1 MKINTPIRQTIILST
16 LAFLSLTL
24 YLSTMLHVYPSGI
37 PVTSG
42 DAAIYA
48 QSIKTG
54 ELNLNHIG
62 YLITGNILYSALKNT
77 FTLIDIVT
85 FISVLFGSLSLIFC
99 YLISRKLLKNSKDA
113 MQSTL
118 IVMFA
123 GTYWLYSIAI
133 EIYTMQLFFLWGSL
147 YFMMDKKTHHS
158 MLLLFTGL
166 FISLTSVFFIPVLAY
181 LAYKNKNIKIFTC
194 ELFIS
199 AILYLILSYKQIFYV
214 IQGGS
219 TGLHLVAPLANLYYA
234 TQSFLFFLPLAVI
247 GTYYLYKKDK
257 EKTKLISIACLP
269 YTYFLFFNWDHGVF
283 LLPIYVFISSL
294 AIYAIKQIPLL
305 RNKQLITLAF
315 ISFFIFELSLVI
327 LPITKESMTFDGF
340 IKSTTDITGNSTI
353 YMRYDYGE
361 IYRNTLASDY
371 ESYLKPYNELKS
383 EIGQLPDK
391 SRILVLDLETSRIDS
406 KNIKDYHPEFLSDH
420 KLESITC
427 SDTFHVHT
435 RWLGLREN
443 RYCIYKIR
451 IS

>member
-257 EKTKLISIACLP
+257 EKTKFISIACLP

-294 AIYAIKQIPLL
+294 AIYATRQIPTL
-305 RNKQLITLAF
+305 RNRQLITLAF
-315 ISFFIFELSLVI
+315 ISFFIFELSFVI
-327 LPITKESMTFDGF
+327 QPITKESITFDRF
-340 IKSTTDITGNSTI
+340 IKSTTDITDNSTI

-361 IYRNTLASDY
+361 IYRITLMSDY
-371 ESYLKPYNELKS
+371 KSFQKPYSEFKS
-383 EIGQLPDK
+383 ELEQHSNK
-391 SRILVLDLETSRIDS
+391 SQILVMDLETSRIDS
-406 KNIKDYHPEFLSDH
+406 RNIKDYHPNLLSDY
-420 KLESITC
+420 KLKIITC
-427 SDTFHVHT
+427 SSTFNIHT
-435 RWLGLREN
+435 IWLGLREN
-443 RYCIYKIR
+443 RYCIYEIR
-451 IS
+451 